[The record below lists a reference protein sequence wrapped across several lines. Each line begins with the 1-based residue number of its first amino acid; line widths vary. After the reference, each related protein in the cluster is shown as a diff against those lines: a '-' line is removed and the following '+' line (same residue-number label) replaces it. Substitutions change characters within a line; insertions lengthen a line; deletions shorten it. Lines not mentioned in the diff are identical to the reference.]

1 MAQIDNAAIAW
12 TIAIV
17 AVGAGFAGY
26 GLQNQGTTTNTSFI
40 DNTRDEI
47 EFQKSLEDYKDEK
60 IKSTITKMQ
69 LEKVQKMVS
78 KAINLYDEIGTK
90 SFEQFDTSPKFHDGG
105 LYVYVVRVDDAL
117 MMAHVD
123 KSLIGKNSYDIIN
136 VDGINIGELIING
149 ATESGAWISY
159 KFKDPV
165 NQEILP
171 KKAWVIKHD
180 GFVFGSGTY
189 LQEN

>member
-1 MAQIDNAAIAW
+1 MEQIDN
-12 TIAIV
+12 
-17 AVGAGFAGY
+17 
-26 GLQNQGTTTNTSFI
+26 
-40 DNTRDEI
+40 
-47 EFQKSLEDYKDEK
+47 
-60 IKSTITKMQ
+60 

-78 KAINLYDEIGTK
+78 EAINLYDEIGTK
-90 SFEQFDTSPKFHDGG
+90 SFEQFDSSPKFHDGE
-105 LYVYVVRVDDAL
+105 LYVYVVRADDAL
-117 MMAHVD
+117 MMSHVD
-123 KSLIGKNSYDIIN
+123 KSLIGKNIYDLID
-136 VDGINIGELIING
+136 VDGINLGKLFING

-159 KFKDPV
+159 KFKHPV